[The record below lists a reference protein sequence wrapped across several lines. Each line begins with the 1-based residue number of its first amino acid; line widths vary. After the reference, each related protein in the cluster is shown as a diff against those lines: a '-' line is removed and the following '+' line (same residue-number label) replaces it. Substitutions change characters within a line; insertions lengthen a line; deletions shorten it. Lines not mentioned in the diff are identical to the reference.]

1 MFHLRHLIRGNRRLA
16 IFMVALSLALKAVVP
31 TGYMVDVKARVLTVL
46 VCTDAGGTDRIKQI
60 AVSFNGPSGSSKP
73 HSPLDS
79 VCPYSALS
87 MPSLHGVDALLLGLA
102 LVFILA
108 LGFAPPRALRFKT
121 LPHLRP
127 PLRGPPFMA

>member
-46 VCTDAGGTDRIKQI
+46 VCT
-60 AVSFNGPSGSSKP
+60 
-73 HSPLDS
+73 
-79 VCPYSALS
+79 YSALS